1 MGQINDGAS
10 QQHRDALDWEKR
22 ALIETEDVVIHQN
35 PRKGRYCL
43 QAMRL
48 VQKFW
53 RMYYVSLNYYFIPYL
68 SIVVTFVSV
77 QTKRH

>member
-1 MGQINDGAS
+1 MGQIND
-10 QQHRDALDWEKR
+10 QQQRDEPDWEKR
-22 ALIETEDVVIHQN
+22 ALIDTEDVVIHEN

-43 QAMRL
+43 QMMRF

-68 SIVVTFVSV
+68 AVVVTFVSE
-77 QTKRH
+77 QSKRH